1 MIHLS
6 HKIINNYFD
15 NDILQSEKEYIEEHI
30 QSCSRC
36 AEEFKQYSILHG
48 MLLKLP
54 QLKTEENLVPKVM
67 EKLSKVKVKKE
78 KSDIVIVSLIGSFA
92 VFILLAAFTALYVSI
107 QTPAPAT
114 KTIGDS
120 SFMRNI
126 GILGKFFE
134 GFSLSSD
141 LVLTILVLSVLVSGW
156 FIFESFKG
164 IKRISRV

>member
-15 NDILQSEKEYIEEHI
+15 NDILQSEKEYVEEHI
-30 QSCSRC
+30 KNCPMC
-36 AEEFKQYSILHG
+36 AEEFKQYSLLHG

-54 QLKTEENLVPKVM
+54 QLKSQEDLVPKVM
-67 EKLSKVKVKKE
+67 GKLGKVKVKKE
-78 KSDIVIVSLIGSFA
+78 KSDIIIASLIGSFA
-92 VFILLAAFTALYVSI
+92 VFILFAAFTALYVSV
-107 QTPAPAT
+107 QTPAPST

-120 SFMRNI
+120 SFMKNI

-134 GFSLSSD
+134 GFSLNSD
-141 LVLTILVLSVLVSGW
+141 LVLTVLLLFVLISGW